1 MKRCPTSLI
10 IRQEQIKTTMSITS
24 HCQNGHLQKKNLQTT
39 NAGEG
44 MEKSAPSTL
53 GGMGAVI
60 AAVEN
65 GMEAPSK
72 TKLRATI

>member
-1 MKRCPTSLI
+1 
-10 IRQEQIKTTMSITS
+10 
-24 HCQNGHLQKKNLQTT
+24 
-39 NAGEG
+39 

>member
-1 MKRCPTSLI
+1 
-10 IRQEQIKTTMSITS
+10 
-24 HCQNGHLQKKNLQTT
+24 
-39 NAGEG
+39 

-53 GGMGAVI
+53 GGMGTVI
-60 AAVEN
+60 AAMEN

>member
-1 MKRCPTSLI
+1 MPNFTNYQTRAN
-10 IRQEQIKTTMSITS
+10 
-24 HCQNGHLQKKNLQTT
+24 QNYNEYHLTLSEWPSSKKNLQIT